1 MLSQYSS
8 YPIHTSR
15 ILDLPLAT
23 FLGLFVAV
31 AQRGP
36 NEFHH
41 RICSLIKAYE
51 EQHSKMRKQKYKIY
65 DLSIKGA
72 PGSEMELNP
81 VFKDIEL
88 N

>member
-1 MLSQYSS
+1 MAAL
-8 YPIHTSR
+8 
-15 ILDLPLAT
+15 
-23 FLGLFVAV
+23 LGLFVAV
-31 AQRGP
+31 AQTGP
-36 NEFHH
+36 NEYHH

-65 DLSIKGA
+65 ALSIKGA